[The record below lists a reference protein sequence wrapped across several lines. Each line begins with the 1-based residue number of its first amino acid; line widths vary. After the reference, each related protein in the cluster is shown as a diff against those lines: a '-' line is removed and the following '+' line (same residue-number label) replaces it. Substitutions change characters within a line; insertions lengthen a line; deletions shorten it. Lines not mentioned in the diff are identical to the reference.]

1 MHTTDFQ
8 KYIDSEKRFSA
19 HTVTS
24 YTTDLNQFI
33 LFLSREYKI
42 EQVTEVSFQIVRSW
56 VASLLEKGLT
66 PRSVNRKIS
75 TLKTYFNFLLKKG
88 VITENPM
95 LRIIAPKTAKR
106 LPTYIEQ
113 DKMDI
118 LLSKEMFENT
128 FEGERDR
135 MILILFYATGMRL
148 SELVTLKKIDVDSV
162 NNQIKVLGKRNKE
175 RIIPLNTNTME
186 CLQKFIKKNSVSQ
199 YLFTSFEGKKLYPK
213 KVYRMVKKHIGMI
226 SSKDKRSPHVI
237 RHTFATHMLNNG
249 ADINAIKELLG
260 HANLSATQIYTHN
273 SIDKLK
279 NVYKQA
285 HPRA

>member
-1 MHTTDFQ
+1 MHITDFQ
-8 KYIDSEKRFSA
+8 KYIDSEKRFSV

-24 YTTDLNQFI
+24 YITDLNQFV
-33 LFLSREYKI
+33 LFLSQEYQIEKI
-42 EQVTEVSFQIVRSW
+42 TEVSFHSVRSW
-56 VASLLEKGLT
+56 IASLLEKGLA

-88 VITENPM
+88 VLAESPM
-95 LRIIAPKTAKR
+95 LRIISPKTAKR
-106 LPTYIEQ
+106 LPVYIEQ
-113 DKMDI
+113 DKMDA
-118 LLSKEMFENT
+118 LLHEEMFEAT
-128 FEGERDR
+128 FEGERDY
-135 MILILFYATGMRL
+135 MILALFYATGIRL
-148 SELVTLKKIDVDSV
+148 SELINLQKKDIDSI

-175 RIIPLNTNTME
+175 RIIPLSIRMIDS
-186 CLQKFIKKNSVSQ
+186 LDKFIEKHAVSQ
-199 YLFTSFEGKKLYPK
+199 YLFASFEGKKLYPK
-213 KVYRMVKKHIGMI
+213 KVYRIVKKHIGMI
-226 SSKDKRSPHVI
+226 SSKDKRSPHVL

-279 NVYKQA
+279 SVYKQA

>member
-1 MHTTDFQ
+1 MHITDFQ
-8 KYIDSEKRFSA
+8 KYIDSEKRFSI

-33 LFLSREYKI
+33 LFLSQEYNI
-42 EQVTEVSFQIVRSW
+42 DNITEVSFQIVRSW
-56 VASLLEKGLT
+56 ISSLLEKGLT

-75 TLKTYFNFLLKKG
+75 TLKTYFNFLLKKE
-88 VITENPM
+88 VISESPM
-95 LRIIAPKTAKR
+95 QKVISPKTSKR
-106 LPTYIEQ
+106 LPVYIEQ
-113 DKMDI
+113 DKMDA
-118 LLSKEMFENT
+118 LLNEEMFEAT

-135 MILILFYATGMRL
+135 MILALFYATGIRL
-148 SELVTLKKIDVDSV
+148 SELVNLKKKDVDSI

-175 RIIPLNTNTME
+175 RIIPLSNNTIE
-186 CLQKFIKKNSVSQ
+186 FLVKFIEKNTVSQ
-199 YLFTSFEGKKLYPK
+199 YLFTSFGGKQLYPK
-213 KVYRMVKKHIGMI
+213 KVYRIVKKYISMI
-226 SSKDKRSPHVI
+226 STKDKISPHVL

-260 HANLSATQIYTHN
+260 HANLSATQVYTHN
-273 SIDKLK
+273 TIDKLK

>member
-1 MHTTDFQ
+1 MHITDFQ
-8 KYIDSEKRFSA
+8 KYIDSEKRFSV

-33 LFLSREYKI
+33 LFLSQEYNI
-42 EQVTEVSFQIVRSW
+42 ENITEVSFQIVRSW
-56 VASLLEKGLT
+56 ISSLLEKGLA

-75 TLKTYFNFLLKKG
+75 TLKTYFNFLLKKE
-88 VITENPM
+88 VISESPM
-95 LRIIAPKTAKR
+95 QKVISPKTSKR
-106 LPTYIEQ
+106 LPVYIEQ
-113 DKMDI
+113 DKMDA
-118 LLSKEMFENT
+118 LLNEEMFEAT

-135 MILILFYATGMRL
+135 MILALFYATGIRL
-148 SELVTLKKIDVDSV
+148 SELVNLKKKDVDSI

-175 RIIPLNTNTME
+175 RIIPLSNNTIE
-186 CLQKFIKKNSVSQ
+186 FLVKFIEKNTVSQ
-199 YLFTSFEGKKLYPK
+199 YLFTSFGGKKLYPK
-213 KVYRMVKKHIGMI
+213 KVYRIVKKHIGMI
-226 SSKDKRSPHVI
+226 SSKDKRSPHVL

-273 SIDKLK
+273 TIDKLK